1 MNEKIDKG
9 GEMTDFRLK
18 MMAKADELTDFGKMY
33 IAMFSFI
40 CEKKLE
46 KEFIKYLDRRTR

>member
-1 MNEKIDKG
+1 LNEKIDKG